1 MLSLGNYFCCSNP
14 SFTPVIHG
22 TNIKEVKLSFPLLE
36 HIFIL
41 LDAELLILSQTLA
54 LQNILPSFRSM
65 LVSMR
70 YVSPDLLH
78 YIWFFRT

>member
-14 SFTPVIHG
+14 SFTLPIHRA
-22 TNIKEVKLSFPLLE
+22 NIKEVKLSFPQLD

-41 LDAELLILSQTLA
+41 LDAELLILSQTLT
-54 LQNILPSFRSM
+54 LQNVPPSFRSK

-70 YVSPDLLH
+70 YVSPDFLH
-78 YIWFFRT
+78 YI